1 MADLEKSSKRELF
14 ACKSSTFSLLSQ
26 FTSFTVVFNL
36 GEGNPMKVWLLIG
49 EGNDKFNFS

>member
-1 MADLEKSSKRELF
+1 MADSEESSKREFF
-14 ACKSSTFSLLSQ
+14 ACKSSSLFLLSQ